1 MPSLSNF
8 ATTFKSTVCVSGFSD
23 NLSENEIKTTLK
35 RIGTMSIFEIKNT
48 DNSCQSQ
55 KNFNDEEVRASFE
68 KTLSHHG
75 DKALYRILIDY
86 LFASYEE
93 RFGFDKLLWLA
104 DELAENNTLGYIS
117 RLTGLNSTAGITD
130 TKIVKLDR
138 DVFEAYIIEEILH
151 NKDYT
156 KSKNDYEAREKFHK
170 NFPAYYIR
178 LQQQQLNNNP

>member
-35 RIGTMSIFEIKNT
+35 RIGTMT
-48 DNSCQSQ
+48 
-55 KNFNDEEVRASFE
+55 
-68 KTLSHHG
+68 HHG

-138 DVFEAYIIEEILH
+138 DVFEAYISAIV
-151 NKDYT
+151 N
-156 KSKNDYEAREKFHK
+156 KSKDKEIVNIF
-170 NFPAYYIR
+170 IWWIS
-178 LQQQQLNNNP
+178 